1 MNITHQLNN
10 FLVSVDR
17 EVCEKWAA
25 AVERLAFQVMEL
37 ISQSLGLSATHFH
50 PLYKDHS
57 ILFRANY
64 YPTCPHPDLA
74 LGVNRHKDQ
83 GALTVLVQDEVGGLE
98 VRRKDGEWIGIQPR
112 RDAFVINVGDMFQVS
127 RACRGGYII

>member
-1 MNITHQLNN
+1 ML
-10 FLVSVDR
+10 L
-17 EVCEKWAA
+17 
-25 AVERLAFQVMEL
+25 
-37 ISQSLGLSATHFH
+37 
-50 PLYKDHS
+50 
-57 ILFRANY
+57 RANY
-64 YPTCPHPDLA
+64 YPTCPHPGLA

-127 RACRGGYII
+127 QGLLWSISKLNPGLPLSVVS